1 MQQNKIGV
9 AASHRISNIL
19 KMITATSQIDSSNNL
34 KITFETSIVTENSHC
49 NISNQLKLLLQRHR
63 IPIISKIYVNKV
75 HHNITH

>member
-19 KMITATSQIDSSNNL
+19 KMISATSQIGPSNNL
-34 KITFETSIVTENSHC
+34 KTTATTSIISENFHW

>member
-19 KMITATSQIDSSNNL
+19 KMISPTSQIGPSNNL
-34 KITFETSIVTENSHC
+34 KTTAATSIISENFHC